1 MRYVT
6 AMRTLGRALA
16 VLTLVAACGPST
28 RQVATAHPSAPA
40 APATAPATA
49 DSQPP
54 AAAGAQSNEAAAAA
68 EPTAPAP
75 MPDTPMCHAYRA
87 VVDAASKRFAT
98 GDDGAAPAPLPGAE
112 KCDVTSGG
120 KGHSFTATYT
130 CEMAVADD
138 EAALTAQRDQIS
150 GAIHDCGSR
159 RAGDSTRV
167 RLVRAAGKVYLVVNV
182 HDTARW

>member
-1 MRYVT
+1 
-6 AMRTLGRALA
+6 MRTLGSALA
-16 VLTLVAACGPST
+16 ALTLVAACGPST
-28 RQVATAHPSAPA
+28 RQVATAHPSTESTQE
-40 APATAPATA
+40 TAPAA

-54 AAAGAQSNEAAAAA
+54 AASDGAEPDTAPAAAS

-75 MPDTPMCHAYRA
+75 MADTPMCHAYRS
-87 VVDAASKRFAT
+87 VVDAAAKRFAA
-98 GDDGAAPAPLPGAE
+98 DGAAPAPLPGAE

-138 EAALTAQRDQIS
+138 EAALTAQRDRIAS
-150 GAIHDCGSR
+150 AIHDCGSQ
-159 RAGDSTRV
+159 RAGNSTRV
-167 RLVRAAGKVYLVVNV
+167 RLVRAGGKVYLVVNV